1 MDYIIVHADSA
12 DELRKKVLDMI
23 TQGYTLAGGVAVAVV
38 NDDGAYVEWWAQAM
52 TRRNPENTLTY
63 QPLEERRV
71 IIVNDFGE
79 AIR

>member
-1 MDYIIVHADSA
+1 MDYIIVHGDSA
-12 DELRKKVLDMI
+12 DALRKEVLDRL

-38 NDDGAYVEWWAQAM
+38 NDNGAYVEWWAQAM
-52 TRRNPENTLTY
+52 TRRNPENKLTY
-63 QPLEERRV
+63 QPFEERRV